1 MNAYSYCWN
10 SPIALEDAEGTTPQI
25 SIDLSALQP
34 LVEGA
39 TTVIKAGLNKLAE
52 NIKKLISRYNDF
64 LDKLEFS
71 INHPDV
77 VINNG
82 LSKILGREVSI
93 KFPLINAIRAYFGTF
108 DIRTGELVGGAGDGY
123 HTSDSDNDE
132 NGIAAYSSRDSGSTT
147 VEDNN
152 IVMAILQGIVAAIE
166 LDWIN
171 DILEFFGSSL
181 EKIAAD
187 TNSFIKESLLI
198 FITSIN
204 VLWGYIPDYMR
215 GGAIAT
221 STTSILD
228 LLYSNQAKSD
238 GILKDSSVVRGF
250 GFIFALIGFC
260 DDMDS
265 AGEGAFS
272 KKEDTIMNI
281 VSLAVDIISLFL
293 GPVASILVPIF
304 ADLVIDIT
312 ALRINGMVFMY

>member
-1 MNAYSYCWN
+1 
-10 SPIALEDAEGTTPQI
+10 
-25 SIDLSALQP
+25 
-34 LVEGA
+34 
-39 TTVIKAGLNKLAE
+39 
-52 NIKKLISRYNDF
+52 
-64 LDKLEFS
+64 
-71 INHPDV
+71 
-77 VINNG
+77 
-82 LSKILGREVSI
+82 
-93 KFPLINAIRAYFGTF
+93 
-108 DIRTGELVGGAGDGY
+108 
-123 HTSDSDNDE
+123 
-132 NGIAAYSSRDSGSTT
+132 
-147 VEDNN
+147 
-152 IVMAILQGIVAAIE
+152 
-166 LDWIN
+166 
-171 DILEFFGSSL
+171 
-181 EKIAAD
+181 
-187 TNSFIKESLLI
+187 
-198 FITSIN
+198 
-204 VLWGYIPDYMR
+204 MR